1 MLLLHFEQS
10 KRFTSEEKK
19 KVLKIKTNVIQA
31 RMLPKLNYGSGEKH
45 EECSD
50 QEKIRS
56 TWMHVY
62 HWKEGPGFASGQ
74 EGKCLHVETTD

>member
-1 MLLLHFEQS
+1 MVLGKNTKNAQI
-10 KRFTSEEKK
+10 KK
-19 KVLKIKTNVIQA
+19 
-31 RMLPKLNYGSGEKH
+31 
-45 EECSD
+45 
-50 QEKIRS
+50 KIRS

>member
-1 MLLLHFEQS
+1 
-10 KRFTSEEKK
+10 
-19 KVLKIKTNVIQA
+19 
-31 RMLPKLNYGSGEKH
+31 MLPKLKYGSGEKH
-45 EECSD
+45 QECSN

-62 HWKEGPGFASGQ
+62 HGKEGPGFASGH